1 MRFKVSPCI
10 LGIAVF
16 VLALLAGGCGGGSTT
31 GSSLSSQP
39 QIIVRVSPGS
49 VSLPEGQKQQF
60 TATVSGT
67 TNAAVTW
74 SSSSGTI
81 STSGLFTAPTVSAS
95 TIVTVVATSEADT
108 TKSASAA
115 VTVTTPAS
123 SLTTLKVMQM
133 NVQHGYGTDNVHD
146 TSRQTSWPANLG
158 ADVFSMNEVTYG
170 DSGSGVCTNGVCDC
184 TNSTHLRDVENQTG
198 KTWHCLFMQDYPE
211 KGEGNMILSS
221 IEPIST
227 ATHQYPSTSHSGAN
241 TTMSAIEMTLSVN
254 SKNIC
259 YFATHLDWLSESNRE
274 LQVNDLL
281 FWMGSSAFGS
291 CNAKLLLGDMNSQD
305 YRREMGDIRNAG
317 YTDVWHSYYAS
328 GKCIAYPDNPV
339 ARETRTRRSRLDMIY
354 YKNITSGTLGV
365 NACQIP
371 DSRVPPAAIERIGTS
386 DDDGTR
392 PSDHNFYMVTFA
404 SLQ

>member
-1 MRFKVSPCI
+1 MRFKRTPRI
-10 LGIAVF
+10 LDIGVF

-31 GSSLSSQP
+31 GPSFSSPP
-39 QIIVRVSPGS
+39 QIIVTVLPGS
-49 VSLPEGQKQQF
+49 VSLPEGQRQQF

-67 TNAAVTW
+67 TNTSVTW

-95 TIVTVVATSEADT
+95 TIVTVVATSQADT

-115 VTVTTPAS
+115 VTVTARS
-123 SLTTLKVMQM
+123 SSPSTFKVMQM

-146 TSRQTSWPANLG
+146 ISRQTSWPANLG
-158 ADVFSMNEVTYG
+158 ADVFSMNEVTYDDAG
-170 DSGSGVCTNGVCDC
+170 FGACTNGVCDC
-184 TNSTHLRDVENQTG
+184 MSSTYLKAVENQTG
-198 KTWHCLFMQDYPE
+198 KTWHCLFMRDYPT
-211 KGEGNMILSS
+211 KDEGNMILSS

-227 ATHQYPSTSHSGAN
+227 ATHQYPSTSHLGAN
-241 TTMSAIEMTLSVN
+241 TTMSASEMTLSVN
-254 SKNIC
+254 SKNMC

-281 FWMGSSAFGS
+281 SWMDSSAFGD
-291 CNAKLLLGDMNSQD
+291 CDAKLLVGDMNSQD
-305 YRREMGDIRNAG
+305 YRKEMSDIRNAG
-317 YTDVWHSYYAS
+317 YTDVWYSYYAS

-339 ARETRTRRSRLDMIY
+339 AQETRTRRSRLDIIY
-354 YKNITSGTLGV
+354 YKNAPSGAASV

-371 DSRVPPAAIERIGTS
+371 DTRMPPAAIERIGTS

-392 PSDHNFYMVTFA
+392 PSDHNFYLVTFGV
-404 SLQ
+404 Q